1 MGILAKISLLL
12 LTSVIALVATS
23 TISNVIK
30 SQEMEYYTLAEEIKT
45 LEIRVNEALALQRIF
60 EKTFSDQGLVYEALN
75 KADIYLN
82 KVQMD
87 LLKENAPSIKKVSEL
102 LLLFK
107 KLFSKMVGNV
117 EELLSM
123 NSRINKLAVA
133 YSAKNDD
140 VGSRIN
146 KQISSG
152 LLTFTKVDTN
162 ILQGLKNDSLAA
174 FTSINRIVLFINQDL
189 ILEGNIKRFQ
199 DNYERSIRD
208 LEIQQ
213 KNISIYVSH
222 LKEKTYQD
230 LSHQLA
236 QTYTEI
242 ISLVP
247 EFEKLNIEN
256 RKISEDL
263 NNLTTEITSITR
275 QITRQSELLREQK
288 NYNITMLQLLGQGSI
303 VLFLLI
309 SGYFFAISITRPLRR
324 FIKGANAIS
333 DGDYSQGLDITRN
346 DEIGQLAHSFNKMR
360 ENLKDSF
367 EIIDKQKAQ
376 YKSIF
381 ETAIEGIFQA
391 SQDGKILKV
400 NRALAEILGYSSPE
414 EMETTISNIALQL
427 YVNPND
433 RQIYVERLEKDG
445 FVREFEASLK
455 RKDGKIITV
464 SMNTQRLYDETRKL
478 HFYQGM
484 MEDIS
489 ERKRIGEYKIAKEAA
504 EKSNRVKS
512 EFLANMSHELRT
524 PLNAV
529 IGFSQI
535 MSHDQTLSSDQ
546 KGNLQI
552 INRSGKHLLAL
563 INDIL
568 DMSKIEAG
576 RIALDERDFD
586 LYQLLDEVH
595 DIFKIKADK
604 KGIEIVFEH
613 EPEVPRFVRTD
624 ETKLRQILVNLT
636 GNAVKFTQDGSV
648 KVQVNIIGE
657 SELQFSISDTG
668 PGIPPDDIDRLFDP
682 FAQTQTGKDS
692 HEGTGLGL
700 SISEKFVNLMGGK
713 ISIDSR
719 LERGSIFKFDIKAH
733 KGEKS
738 RIAEELPT
746 RRVIGLEE
754 SDSGGNNKHY
764 RILIVDDIHS
774 NRKILA
780 TLLAPL
786 GLDIREA
793 KSGREAL
800 DVWKEW
806 QPHLIWLDIRMPEID
821 GYAVI
826 KRIKNTA
833 PEHPTVIISISAST
847 FEEDRQKALDL
858 GCDGFVGKPFKEFEI
873 FEEMKK
879 HLHLRYVYAEDIQ
892 KDDLAREAQEQALSL
907 ETVKGL
913 PSKWKIEMKQAI
925 EHVDLDQMGILI
937 EEMRKRDETL
947 AEAIQQRIDQFDYEK
962 VLEALG

>member
-1 MGILAKISLLL
+1 MKTPFHDFQRAYLNLGLRNKFILPIIVVIFMSFLCVGIFFIQDQRAKEETRLNEKAERITRLLL
-12 LTSVIALVATS
+12 S
-23 TISNVIK
+23 SNLESIWDVDM
-30 SQEMEYYTLAEEIKT
+30 ST
-45 LEIRVNEALALQRIF
+45 LERNCQVFF
-60 EKTFSDQGLVYEALN
+60 E
-75 KADIYLN
+75 
-82 KVQMD
+82 
-87 LLKENAPSIKKVSEL
+87 
-102 LLLFK
+102 
-107 KLFSKMVGNV
+107 
-117 EELLSM
+117 
-123 NSRINKLAVA
+123 
-133 YSAKNDD
+133 DD
-140 VGSRIN
+140 
-146 KQISSG
+146 
-152 LLTFTKVDTN
+152 
-162 ILQGLKNDSLAA
+162 
-174 FTSINRIVLFINQDL
+174 
-189 ILEGNIKRFQ
+189 
-199 DNYERSIRD
+199 
-208 LEIQQ
+208 
-213 KNISIYVSH
+213 
-222 LKEKTYQD
+222 
-230 LSHQLA
+230 
-236 QTYTEI
+236 EI
-242 ISLVP
+242 IRLVVIDTFYGN
-247 EFEKLNIEN
+247 ERLI
-256 RKISEDL
+256 
-263 NNLTTEITSITR
+263 NLSKDIKGTHDITKT
-275 QITRQSELLREQK
+275 
-288 NYNITMLQLLGQGSI
+288 
-303 VLFLLI
+303 
-309 SGYFFAISITRPLRR
+309 AD
-324 FIKGANAIS
+324 FIKGDQKVASLSMVFTNYYIDRNLAQMKTTLVILSVVVFILMIGIIWVVSMIALRPLKGMMAGVQHLTEGNLNFRIPVQSQDELGKLAN
-333 DGDYSQGLDITRN
+333 
-346 DEIGQLAHSFNKMR
+346 SFNTM
-360 ENLKDSF
+360 
-367 EIIDKQKAQ
+367 
-376 YKSIF
+376 
-381 ETAIEGIFQA
+381 AIELNQYHGHLREIVE
-391 SQDGKILKV
+391 K
-400 NRALAEILGYSSPE
+400 RTAE
-414 EMETTISNIALQL
+414 
-427 YVNPND
+427 
-433 RQIYVERLEKDG
+433 
-445 FVREFEASLK
+445 LK
-455 RKDGKIITV
+455 RANDH
-464 SMNTQRLYDETRKL
+464 L
-478 HFYQGM
+478 HQ
-484 MEDIS
+484 EIS
-489 ERKRIGEYKIAKEAA
+489 ERKHAEILLLQAKDAA
-504 EKSNRVKS
+504 EESNRVKS

-524 PLNAV
+524 PLNAI

-535 MSHDQTLSSDQ
+535 MFHDQALKSGQ
-546 KGNLQI
+546 KDNLQI

-595 DIFKIKADK
+595 DIFKIKAGN

-833 PEHPTVIISISAST
+833 PEHPPVIISISAST

-892 KDDLAREAQEQALSL
+892 KDDLAREVQEQALSL

-913 PSKWKIEMKQAI
+913 PSKWKFEMKQAI
-925 EHVDLDQMGILI
+925 EHVDPDQMGILI
-937 EEMRKRDETL
+937 EEMRKQDKTF
-947 AEAIQQRIDQFDYEK
+947 AEEIQQRIDQFDYEK
-962 VLEALG
+962 VLECL